1 MEKIEKQKPSPI
13 LMTSD
18 HAGQGPFTLEMIL

>member
-1 MEKIEKQKPSPI
+1 MEKIEKQTSSPI

-18 HAGQGPFTLEMIL
+18 HAGQGLFKLEMIL

>member
-13 LMTSD
+13 LITSD
-18 HAGQGPFTLEMIL
+18 HAGQGLFQLEMI

>member
-13 LMTSD
+13 LITSD
-18 HAGQGPFTLEMIL
+18 HAGQGLFKLEVIL